1 VKHDGVNIVFMVLEI
16 HRGPV
21 IRLDCSSCAATFSYS
36 DFIELKSAADT
47 V

>member
-21 IRLDCSSCAATFSYS
+21 NTSWLF
-36 DFIELKSAADT
+36 
-47 V
+47 